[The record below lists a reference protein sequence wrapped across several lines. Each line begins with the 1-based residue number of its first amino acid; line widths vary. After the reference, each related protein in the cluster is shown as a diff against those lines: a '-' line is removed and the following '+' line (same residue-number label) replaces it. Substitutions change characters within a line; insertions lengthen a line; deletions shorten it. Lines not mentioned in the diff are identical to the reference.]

1 MFFQAIFKP
10 TGCPNKFGMF
20 ANESKYVNEKK
31 MYFAPKYCFLSLFCQ
46 LQKWNWIFKQFFS
59 NLKQFT
65 K

>member
-31 MYFAPKYCFLSLFCQ
+31 CISLQNIAFPA
-46 LQKWNWIFKQFFS
+46 FFV
-59 NLKQFT
+59 NCKNETGF
-65 K
+65 